1 MTKVFGGSIFAIREL
16 TEEQRAKT
24 RKELELLETDLIRCR
39 KRLAYWTLR
48 KTQAETIPGIPEE
61 LRQSAFYFQARAQE
75 LVSSSE
81 RLRAFLI
88 VELQDQPAHL
98 AAYHY
103 QH

>member
-1 MTKVFGGSIFAIREL
+1 MTVHRGSVFGIREL

-39 KRLAYWTLR
+39 KRLAYWSLR
-48 KTQAETIPGIPEE
+48 RTQAETIPGIPED
-61 LRQSAFYFQARAQE
+61 LRQSAFYFHARAQE
-75 LVSSSE
+75 LVTSSE
-81 RLRAFLI
+81 RVRAYLI
-88 VELQDQPAHL
+88 AELQDQPDHL